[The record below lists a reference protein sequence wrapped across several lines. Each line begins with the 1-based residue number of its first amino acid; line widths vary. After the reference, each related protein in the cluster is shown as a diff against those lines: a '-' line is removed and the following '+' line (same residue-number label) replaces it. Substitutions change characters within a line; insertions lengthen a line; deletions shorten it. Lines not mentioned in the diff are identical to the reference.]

1 MKNFKAVC
9 FYGKQTSKFNVE
21 QTEEVDADGKQKFNK
36 IIKHDTSA
44 SKALKVM
51 SPDQDS
57 KTVTKKTNV
66 VNKSKPPTKNKK
78 PSKRSNLHLEHKPS
92 DEMDLLISTLNDAD
106 LGWKADT
113 CKLQKHHAKYG
124 EG

>member
-9 FYGKQTSKFNVE
+9 FYGKQTSKFNIE
-21 QTEEVDADGKQKFNK
+21 KTEEVDADGKQKFNK
-36 IIKHDTSA
+36 ILKHDNSA
-44 SKALKVM
+44 SKELKDV
-51 SPDQDS
+51 
-57 KTVTKKTNV
+57 KKANV
-66 VNKSKPPTKNKK
+66 VKKSKPSMKNKK